1 MRRTDREV
9 TARAEIDAII
19 RGSLVCRVALA
30 KDNLPYLVPLCFG
43 YDGAALYV
51 HTAAEGKKIVH
62 FEANQQVCFE
72 FERNVELRR
81 DPLSA
86 CKWSMSYECVIGYGT
101 ISELLEPLAKER
113 ALNELMRQYSGKNW
127 PFDAVA
133 VAAVRIWKVEITS
146 MAGKQSVPK
155 ITAQP

>member
-146 MAGKQSVPK
+146 MTGKQSLPK